1 MSREKVKEIV
11 DYMVSEGTQNANCAP
26 SSAFRWN
33 GSMST
38 TMIFAANS
46 TSVMRLLITSR
57 TTTGTTIR

>member
-1 MSREKVKEIV
+1 MKVLRVRPKHYPEVI
-11 DYMVSEGTQNANCAP
+11 DIDC
-26 SSAFRWN
+26 WN